1 MKRYHVFGIVLLV
14 FILVCGPVLG
24 QQWKLVAVL
33 ASDTTLDESDLIVD
47 VLETVEEGKMIRI
60 ETRDGKVSEDYEVR
74 HVYEDHIILMES
86 LRVEYI
92 AGAKIYQ

>member
-1 MKRYHVFGIVLLV
+1 M
-14 FILVCGPVLG
+14 LG

-33 ASDTTLDESDLIVD
+33 ATDTTYDESDLVVD
-47 VLETVEEGKMIRI
+47 LLDSVEEGKMIRI
-60 ETRDGKVSEDYEVR
+60 ETRDGKVSENYEVR
-74 HVYEDHIILMES
+74 HVYEDHIILMEA